1 LASKIKA
8 IDQNIATHAP
18 RPVLKAIY
26 RNLQRLICA
35 RMKAARICTATH
47 EWDNDREIHIGSA
60 EQERSVDLENLLPA
74 NLNVDLALRTLR
86 LLAT

>member
-1 LASKIKA
+1 MHG
-8 IDQNIATHAP
+8 N
-18 RPVLKAIY
+18 
-26 RNLQRLICA
+26 
-35 RMKAARICTATH
+35 H